1 MPVLAIDEGNEYSG
15 YCVVLDDFSPAEFG
29 KVTNDE
35 LLKHLGD
42 IFEKY
47 KGISLA
53 IEKFESYGMPV
64 GRSVFDSCVWAGR
77 FIQAC
82 QEQGIEYEW
91 VSRKEEKLIICGSL
105 KANDTTIRRAL
116 INMFCDHDY
125 RTGKGTKKK
134 PDYFYG
140 FKADVWSAFAIGYVY
155 LKRKSKEYML

>member
-125 RTGKGTKKK
+125 RTGKGTKKN

>member
-105 KANDTTIRRAL
+105 KANDTTIKRAL

-125 RTGKGTKKK
+125 RTGKGTKKN

>member
-105 KANDTTIRRAL
+105 KANDATIRWAL

-125 RTGKGTKKK
+125 RTGKGTKKN

>member
-15 YCVVLDDFSPAEFG
+15 YCVVMDDFSPAEFG

-82 QEQGIEYEW
+82 QEQGIGYEW

-116 INMFCDHDY
+116 INMFCNCDY
-125 RTGKGTKKK
+125 RTGKGTKKN

-155 LKRKSKEYML
+155 LKRKSKEYCL

>member
-125 RTGKGTKKK
+125 RTGKGTKKN

-155 LKRKSKEYML
+155 LKRKSKEYIL

>member
-35 LLKHLGD
+35 LLEHLGD
-42 IFEKY
+42 IFKKY

-82 QEQGIEYEW
+82 QEQGIKYEW

-125 RTGKGTKKK
+125 RTGKGTKKN

>member
-1 MPVLAIDEGNEYSG
+1 MSVLAIDEGNEYSG
-15 YCVVLDDFSPAEFG
+15 YCVMLDNYSPVEFG
-29 KVTNDE
+29 KVENNE
-35 LLKHLGD
+35 LLEHIGD
-42 IFEKY
+42 ILTKY
-47 KGISLA
+47 KDISLA

-82 QEQGIEYEW
+82 TAQGIAYEW
-91 VSRKEEKLIICGSL
+91 VGRKEEKLVICGSL

-116 INMFCDHDY
+116 IDMFCSHDY
-125 RTGKGTKKK
+125 KTGKGTKQK

-155 LKRKSKEYML
+155 LNKRKREQA